1 VTQNPCQNLRMAL
14 RTCLALLLL
23 SGLASLHREK
33 RQDDDYETEYDE
45 GPTQDPISAQLGLVA
60 DSKTIRENIVDEF
73 TCDGRSYGYYADV
86 ANDCQLFHICYPVA
100 YPDGQEEMFK
110 WSFICPNQ
118 TIFDQANLVC
128 SFPLDA
134 IPCEE
139 APNFFDGPDSINSR
153 FGEKITDDY
162 SEDY

>member
-1 VTQNPCQNLRMAL
+1 MAASRMDL
-14 RTCLALLLL
+14 QSCCLLLVL
-23 SGLASLHREK
+23 LFTVALAINREK
-33 RQDDDYETEYDE
+33 RQSEDYEYDYD

-60 DSKTIRENIVDEF
+60 DSNSIRENIVDEF

-139 APNFFDGPDSINSR
+139 APNLFDGPDSINSR
-153 FGEKITDDY
+153 FGERITDDY

>member
-1 VTQNPCQNLRMAL
+1 M
-14 RTCLALLLL
+14 
-23 SGLASLHREK
+23 
-33 RQDDDYETEYDE
+33 
-45 GPTQDPISAQLGLVA
+45 VA
-60 DSKTIRENIVDEF
+60 DSNSIRENIVDEF

-86 ANDCQLFHICYPVA
+86 ANDCQLFHVCYPVQ

-118 TIFDQANLVC
+118 TIFDQVIICFLLKYFNFHLKLQLSTFHQANLVC

-139 APNFFDGPDSINSR
+139 APNFFEGPDSINSR
-153 FGEKITDDY
+153 FGEKVDY
-162 SEDY
+162 DYDQEY

>member
-1 VTQNPCQNLRMAL
+1 MN
-14 RTCLALLLL
+14 LLL
-23 SGLASLHREK
+23 SCSLGVLLLSVVLASMNRQK
-33 RQDDDYETEYDE
+33 RQSDDYEYESD

-73 TCDGRSYGYYADV
+73 TCEGRSYGYYADV

-139 APNFFDGPDSINSR
+139 APNFYDGPDSINSR
-153 FGEKITDDY
+153 FGEKITEEDEYADY
-162 SEDY
+162 